1 MPRFYTTVAALLF
14 SCLELAFEVF
24 ICTLLHSALSSCCGN
39 AAVLARKHFPIFQQL
54 SFCDEFTVLD
64 PRTTAPN
71 FVRVGSSK
79 YRMGMPTRFYGAAW
93 MQGAAQFVGNPTKI
107 VLLKNMV
114 GPGEVDDGL
123 EDEVAEEVSKFGEV
137 FRVLIFE
144 VSGVPV
150 APHQAVRVQ

>member
-1 MPRFYTTVAALLF
+1 MSWVYQVRFV
-14 SCLELAFEVF
+14 
-24 ICTLLHSALSSCCGN
+24 
-39 AAVLARKHFPIFQQL
+39 
-54 SFCDEFTVLD
+54 
-64 PRTTAPN
+64 
-71 FVRVGSSK
+71 
-79 YRMGMPTRFYGAAW
+79 
-93 MQGAAQFVGNPTKI
+93 MQGAAQSVGTPTNI

-150 APHQAVRVQ
+150 APHQAVRAASEYTCCLLSSTKSSLVLCVSICLTNDILLSFAAGGVIERWDSCLNGIPEWNSCLKVHPS